1 MVDYLGKV
9 VVVDDD
15 KNILRTFTKILS
27 NKGYLVVSHDTGKK
41 AIDDNDR
48 YDVALVDY
56 RLSDMEGTEVMASI
70 KADFKKMITGS
81 PSEEI
86 ERKAMKAGANAIYS
100 KPVKIEI
107 LLSDIERDITNRKQ

>member
-1 MVDYLGKV
+1 MDEYLGKV
-9 VVVDDD
+9 LIVDDD

-27 NKGYLVVSHDTGKK
+27 NRGYLVVSHDTGKK

-48 YDVALVDY
+48 YDIALVDY
-56 RLSDMEGTEVMASI
+56 RLSDMEGTEVMANI

-86 ERKAMKAGANAIYS
+86 DKKARKAGANAVYS
-100 KPVKIEI
+100 KPVKIEM
-107 LLSDIERDITNRKQ
+107 LLSDMEKDIARKKQ